1 MVDSKKQLGLI
12 CACAVWLSS
21 AVELAAAKLSWLE
34 QIQVETF
41 AELREVE
48 RFQLKAAEAF
58 YTKGEFAAAAAEYE
72 KYITLYG
79 SSPGGAYAQLM
90 WSHCQVRQRRVYTAI
105 RDGFRSVIDYWPE
118 SHEAKLSAYLIGK
131 SYKSIGEVKKA
142 EAAYGK
148 AIASHPVDHIA
159 VLSKWDMAEI
169 ARIHKDA
176 KRLAQVW
183 SDLVFNTKLNK
194 QNRYYIERAARGLAR
209 HHFAEPDFA
218 KARKVLKVLYRD
230 DALVDAIYQ
239 NAKEAVSHLC
249 SDGKTRR
256 SGEQLADRIITLLL
270 DETLEIKPSGN
281 GADEIREWF
290 RRAARL
296 HERAGRDLDVIK
308 TYEHL
313 AKRIGMDDGVRSS
326 IAAWQRAKKRYPKA
340 RELYAQFED
349 KIDGLIQIA
358 STWLDEGQPAQ
369 AIQLYDRLAKLEPER
384 LADWKQAI
392 AEIYSS
398 SGQHDKAIEVYRELI
413 TIAAANASTWYW
425 TIGSIYEETKRL
437 KLAIQAY
444 RQSDRYPQAY
454 FQMAKCHRKLK
465 EYTEALTLY
474 HQALAT
480 DKVAPDATLSIGY
493 TYEEQ
498 SKKKDAIK
506 WFQRTCKLY
515 PRTRNASKAH
525 AHLQKQYGISVTL
538 GGSKEK

>member
-1 MVDSKKQLGLI
+1 MVNSKKQLGLI
-12 CACAVWLSS
+12 CAVAIWLCTP
-21 AVELAAAKLSWLE
+21 VEPTAAKLSWLE
-34 QIQVETF
+34 QIEVGTF

-48 RFQLKAAEAF
+48 RYQLKAAEAF

-72 KYITLYG
+72 KFITLYER
-79 SSPGGAYAQLM
+79 SPGAPYAQLM
-90 WSHCQVRQRRVYTAI
+90 WSHCQVRQRKVYTAI

-118 SHEAKLSAYLIGK
+118 SREAKLSAYLIGR
-131 SYKSIGEVKKA
+131 SYKSVGEVKQA
-142 EAAYGK
+142 DDAYGK
-148 AIASHPVDHIA
+148 VIAAHPGDHVA

-169 ARIHKDA
+169 AHIRKDTR
-176 KRLAQVW
+176 RLEQVW

-194 QNRYYIERAARGLAR
+194 QNRSYVERAAQGLAK
-209 HHFAEPDFA
+209 HHFAGADFA
-218 KARKVLKVLYRD
+218 KARKALEVPYSDGAVL
-230 DALVDAIYQ
+230 DAIYQ
-239 NAKEAVSHLC
+239 NAKGAISRLC
-249 SDGKTRR
+249 DDDPTRR

-270 DETLEIKPSGN
+270 DETLNIQPSGN
-281 GADEIREWF
+281 GTDEIRELH

-296 HERAGRDLDVIK
+296 HERAGRDLDVVK
-308 TYEHL
+308 TYERL

>member
-1 MVDSKKQLGLI
+1 MGDKWESQF
-12 CACAVWLSS
+12 CNNW
-21 AVELAAAKLSWLE
+21 E
-34 QIQVETF
+34 
-41 AELREVE
+41 
-48 RFQLKAAEAF
+48 
-58 YTKGEFAAAAAEYE
+58 GEFAAGAAEYE

-142 EAAYGK
+142 KAAYGK
-148 AIASHPVDHIA
+148 AIAAHPVDHIA

-169 ARIHKDA
+169 ARIRKDA

-218 KARKVLKVLYRD
+218 KARKVLKVLYSD
-230 DALVDAIYQ
+230 AALVDAIYQ
-239 NAKEAVSHLC
+239 NAKEPVSHLC
-249 SDGKTRR
+249 RDGKTRR

-270 DETLEIKPSGN
+270 DETLDIKPSGN
-281 GADEIREWF
+281 GTDEIREWF

-313 AKRIGMDDGVRSS
+313 AKRIGMDDGVRGS
-326 IAAWQRAKKRYPKA
+326 IAAWHRAKKRYPKA
-340 RELYAQFED
+340 REFYAQFED
-349 KIDGLIQIA
+349 TLDGLIQIA
-358 STWLDEGQPAQ
+358 STWLEEGQPAR
-369 AIQLYDRLAKLEPER
+369 AIRLYERLAKLEPER

-413 TIAAANASTWYW
+413 TIAPANASTWYW
-425 TIGSIYEETKRL
+425 TIGSIYEESKRL

-454 FQMAKCHRKLK
+454 FQMAGCHRKLK

-480 DKVAPDATLSIGY
+480 DNVAPDATLSIGY

-515 PRTRNASKAH
+515 PRTRNASRAH